1 MCNFK
6 VHLLSP
12 TQAGMSAEETSR
24 QVRVPLQPTLPI
36 NLDLKTETEGDVFS
50 AFLLSKLQ
58 PYQRSE
64 ICQNSLVL

>member
-1 MCNFK
+1 
-6 VHLLSP
+6 
-12 TQAGMSAEETSR
+12 MSAEETSR
-24 QVRVPLQPTLPI
+24 QVRVPLQPTLLI